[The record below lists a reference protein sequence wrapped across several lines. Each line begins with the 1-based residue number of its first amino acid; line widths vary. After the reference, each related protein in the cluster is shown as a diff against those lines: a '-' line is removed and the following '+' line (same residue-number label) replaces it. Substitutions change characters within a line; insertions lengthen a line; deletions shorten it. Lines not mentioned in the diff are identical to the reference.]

1 MSDAALQGSL
11 AAFKVADVLTFLSA
25 ARKSGTLTLMSY
37 DFTTR
42 AILADGSLVYAES
55 DQERLR
61 LGAILLRKKK
71 MTPEQVSRIDAA
83 MRRDGA
89 RFGQVAVDEGLLS
102 ADELRDALKIQVSE
116 AIFDTFV
123 WTSGTFAFIESTR
136 LPEYAVTIAID
147 LPNLIMEGARR
158 IDEWQQCVELLPDA
172 SVIFRV
178 VSAPKDDKITLT
190 AAEWKLLFLV
200 NGQRT
205 IDELVQETD
214 EPALNVYRVLY
225 GLYANKLIEI
235 VRSSPPPEE
244 PAISPDE
251 TLRQTAPLFYRES
264 TIRDE
269 DPGDDTSL
277 LVSREATLSYSD
289 VARAIVAQLVVGPDS
304 ARVIPLT
311 EPEYLVGR
319 HSDNHVQITDPGVS
333 SFHARVF
340 RSRDAYVIE
349 DMKSRNGTWLNGN
362 QVIHSVLKHG
372 DVITLG
378 ATELKFEVL
387 IDQEGAAQ

>member
-1 MSDAALQGSL
+1 MSDAVLQGSL
-11 AAFKVADVLTFLSA
+11 AAFKVADVLTFLSM
-25 ARKSGTLTLMSY
+25 ARKSGTLTLMSF
-37 DFTTR
+37 DLVTR
-42 AILADGSLVYAES
+42 AVFAEGSLVYAES
-55 DQERLR
+55 DQERFR
-61 LGAILLRKKK
+61 LSAILLRKKK

-83 MRRDGA
+83 MRRDGS

-102 ADELRDALKIQVSE
+102 AEELRDALKIQVSE

-123 WTSGTFAFIESTR
+123 WTTGTFAFAESTR

-147 LPNLIMEGARR
+147 LSNLIMEGARR
-158 IDEWQQCVELLPDA
+158 IEEWQQCVELLPDS

-190 AAEWKLLFLV
+190 ADEWKLLFLV

-205 IDELVQETD
+205 IDDLVQEAD
-214 EPALNVYRVLY
+214 EPQLQVYRVLY
-225 GLYANKLIEI
+225 GLYANKLLEI
-235 VRSSPPPEE
+235 VRSTPAPEE
-244 PAISPDE
+244 PQLSPDE

-289 VARAIVAQLVVGPDS
+289 VARTIVAQLAVNSDP
-304 ARVIPLT
+304 ARVFPLT
-311 EPEYLVGR
+311 EPEYLLGR
-319 HSDNHVQITDPGVS
+319 HSDNQVQLPDPGVS
-333 SFHARVF
+333 SFHARIF

-349 DMKSRNGTWLNGN
+349 DMKSRNGTWVNSN

-378 ATELKFEVL
+378 GTEMKFEIL
-387 IDQEGAAQ
+387 IDQDQ